1 MSLFSKTTEDTKKT
15 TPVSEEA
22 IKGTAKKAKTQPVV
36 KVHPKGELHVIQPLM
51 SEKAMIL
58 SESNTYVFLIK
69 PQTNK
74 SEIKKEI
81 ENLYKVDVVKVT
93 TSNYPDKTKHYRGL
107 ASKERIN
114 KKAMVTV
121 KKGQKIEL
129 FNK

>member
-1 MSLFSKTTEDTKKT
+1 MSLFSKKTEDGAKT

-22 IKGTAKKAKTQPVV
+22 IKGVSANAE
-36 KVHPKGELHVIQPLM
+36 VHAATKNGELHVIQPLV

-58 SESNTYVFLIK
+58 SEGNTYVFLVK
-69 PQTNK
+69 RQVNK

-93 TSNYPDKTKHYRGL
+93 TGRFPGKIKHYKGL
-107 ASKERIN
+107 AASEKIN